1 MGLIRKIAIIMMLT
15 GASSHT
21 RREPSGKAEWA
32 RAKAEKAREKAAQ
45 AQAVRAEADAKVAGN
60 RPQPWPGP

>member
-21 RREPSGKAEWA
+21 RREPPGKAEWA

-45 AQAVRAEADAKVAGN
+45 AQAVRAEADAKVAGG